1 MAQHPNVELLRKALD
16 AFSRGDL
23 DTVRSLW
30 ADDIVYHFSG
40 ASPLAGDY
48 KGKDGVL
55 SYFAKAVELA
65 GGTLRMVEVHDVL
78 ANDEHA
84 VALLRA
90 TGSRK
95 GKQYEAREVDV
106 FHFKDGR
113 IIEFWSFSED
123 QRMTDEFWS

>member
-1 MAQHPNVELLRKALD
+1 MAEHPNVELLRKALD

-78 ANDEHA
+78 ANDEHG
-84 VALLRA
+84 VALVRFTA
-90 TGSRK
+90 SRK
-95 GKQYEAREVDV
+95 GRELAWNQANIYHIRNGKIREVWGV
-106 FHFKDGR
+106 PV
-113 IIEFWSFSED
+113 D
-123 QRMTDEFWS
+123 QTALDEILS